1 MNAVTQLFKGRGGIF
16 CDTNVQND
24 GCHQLQM
31 TLNTFVF
38 INHQAERGVVYSENS
53 KEPKTEP

>member
-1 MNAVTQLFKGRGGIF
+1 MTAA
-16 CDTNVQND
+16 QND

-31 TLNTFVF
+31 TLNIFVF
-38 INHQAERGVVYSENS
+38 TNHQAERGIVYSKNS